1 MLKLSPLQL
10 SVWSQVTE
18 WRADGSSSRK
28 RWLIEL
34 QCDCPESVQPAW
46 LTPSLPPSSSS
57 ILLLP
62 AALFPPPS
70 LTADAVSGALE
81 NKGWRTSAPHS
92 CVCVCSFH
100 PAELYCF
107 VISSSLLLSARC
119 RFCSVFPWDH
129 SQSSRQSNCAV
140 ETCVFTSTCLSLRL
154 RLLQLTSDPALF
166 SFFFHSENSKRSRWR
181 GSRDKY
187 TKRQWAEYDG
197 RAKLNFL
204 SFLKVF
210 SSLIHLQHW
219 WISGTSFS
227 VTSVGSLTPWES
239 LRSYLG
245 HRHLGRSWRSL
256 KQVRV

>member
-1 MLKLSPLQL
+1 MEVHPGSVGSLSC
-10 SVWSQVTE
+10 SVTAQS
-18 WRADGSSSRK
+18 RSSRPG
-28 RWLIEL
+28 W
-34 QCDCPESVQPAW
+34 
-46 LTPSLPPSSSS
+46 LPPSLHPS
-57 ILLLP
+57 LLLLL

-92 CVCVCSFH
+92 CVCVRSFH

-129 SQSSRQSNCAV
+129 SQSSRQSNCVV

-227 VTSVGSLTPWES
+227 VTSVRSLTPWES

-245 HRHLGRSWRSL
+245 HRHLRRSWRSL

>member
-46 LTPSLPPSSSS
+46 LTPS
-57 ILLLP
+57 I
-62 AALFPPPS
+62 PPS
-70 LTADAVSGALE
+70 LPPPPPCCPVPSSITHGRCCQRRPWEQRLE
-81 NKGWRTSAPHS
+81 NLRSPQLR
-92 CVCVCSFH
+92 VCVQF
-100 PAELYCF
+100 
-107 VISSSLLLSARC
+107 SSCRAVLFCYFIIVVAKRSLPFLLRVSMR
-119 RFCSVFPWDH
+119 
-129 SQSSRQSNCAV
+129 SQSV
-140 ETCVFTSTCLSLRL
+140 EPSVKLCGWTCVFTSTCLSLWL

-181 GSRDKY
+181 GSRDTC

-210 SSLIHLQHW
+210 SSLIHLQRW

>member
-46 LTPSLPPSSSS
+46 LTPS
-57 ILLLP
+57 I
-62 AALFPPPS
+62 PPS
-70 LTADAVSGALE
+70 LPPPPPCCPVPSSITHGRCCQRRPWEQRLE
-81 NKGWRTSAPHS
+81 NLRSPQLR
-92 CVCVCSFH
+92 VCVRSFH

-166 SFFFHSENSKRSRWR
+166 SLFFHSENSKRSRWR
-181 GSRDKY
+181 GSRDTC

-197 RAKLNFL
+197 WAKLNFL

-245 HRHLGRSWRSL
+245 HRHLRRSWRSL

>member
-1 MLKLSPLQL
+1 MEVHPGSVGSLSC
-10 SVWSQVTE
+10 SVTAQS
-18 WRADGSSSRK
+18 RSSRPG
-28 RWLIEL
+28 W
-34 QCDCPESVQPAW
+34 
-46 LTPSLPPSSSS
+46 LPPSLHPS
-57 ILLLP
+57 LLHLL

-187 TKRQWAEYDG
+187 TKRQWGEYDG

-227 VTSVGSLTPWES
+227 VTSVRSLTPWES

>member
-1 MLKLSPLQL
+1 MEVHPGSVGSLSC
-10 SVWSQVTE
+10 SVTAQS
-18 WRADGSSSRK
+18 RSSRPG
-28 RWLIEL
+28 W
-34 QCDCPESVQPAW
+34 
-46 LTPSLPPSSSS
+46 LPPSLHPS
-57 ILLLP
+57 LLLLL

-92 CVCVCSFH
+92 CVCVRSFH

-187 TKRQWAEYDG
+187 TKRQWGEYDG

-219 WISGTSFS
+219 WISATSFS
-227 VTSVGSLTPWES
+227 VTSVRSLTLWES

-245 HRHLGRSWRSL
+245 HRHLGRSWKSL